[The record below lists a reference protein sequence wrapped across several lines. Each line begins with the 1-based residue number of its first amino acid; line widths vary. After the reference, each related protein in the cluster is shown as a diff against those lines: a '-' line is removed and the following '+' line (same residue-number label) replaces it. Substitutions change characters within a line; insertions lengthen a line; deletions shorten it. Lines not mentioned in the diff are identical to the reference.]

1 MCLQAV
7 EVPCLTSVKRYDG
20 VPLASWVSELRLCG
34 KVKSKDVAVA
44 KASLNRA
51 IQSLGL
57 HAKRDDLTMARVK
70 LR

>member
-1 MCLQAV
+1 MVCG
-7 EVPCLTSVKRYDG
+7 EVNPCG
-20 VPLASWVSELRLCG
+20 G
-34 KVKSKDVAVA
+34 AVA